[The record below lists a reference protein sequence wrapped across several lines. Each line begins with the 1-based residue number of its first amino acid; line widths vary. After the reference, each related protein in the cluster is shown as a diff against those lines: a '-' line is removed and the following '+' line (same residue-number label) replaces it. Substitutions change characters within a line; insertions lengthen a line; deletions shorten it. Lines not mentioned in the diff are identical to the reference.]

1 MSYHTF
7 PTFSGRGWGIKK
19 RPITSTLIQQA
30 DSGAEYRTQ
39 RYQYPLYEFDIEIP
53 YMSQADYS
61 NLIGFFNQQGGPF
74 IPFYFTNDNDSSVTA
89 QGFGTGD
96 GTTAQF
102 QLVKSNG
109 SYWQEP
115 VAGINGTPSIYV
127 NGVLTTPSSI
137 SASGLVTFS
146 SAPAAG
152 AALTWTGSYYYLVRF
167 KDDHIETEQ
176 LISGLYDATTITLR
190 TFR

>member
-1 MSYHTF
+1 MSYNVW
-7 PTFSGRGWGIKK
+7 PTFTGRGWKIKK
-19 RPITSTLIQQA
+19 RPITSTLIANA
-30 DSGAEYRTQ
+30 DSGAEYRTS

-53 YMSQADYS
+53 YLSQTDFS

-74 IPFYFTNDNDSSVTA
+74 LSFYFTNDNDSSVTN

-96 GTTAQF
+96 GTTTQF

-109 SYWQEP
+109 SYWIEP
-115 VAGINGTPSIYV
+115 IAGINGTPLIYV
-127 NGVLTTPSSI
+127 NGALTTPSSI

-146 SAPAAG
+146 SAPAGG
-152 AALTWTGSYYYLVRF
+152 AALTWTGNYYYIVRF

-176 LISGLYDATTITLR
+176 LMSGLYDATTITLR
-190 TFR
+190 TPR